1 MSTIHIETQI
11 TLEDLLKAVG
21 QLGMTD
27 LERFATQVLR
37 LQAQRKAVSVPAR
50 EAELLLA
57 VNQGF
62 PAAWR
67 SSYQALQVK
76 RQTESL
82 TPEEEQEFF
91 DLIARREKWQAQ
103 RLEALAE
110 LARLRE
116 TTLRGVM
123 KQLGIQSP
131 GYV

>member
-1 MSTIHIETQI
+1 
-11 TLEDLLKAVG
+11 
-21 QLGMTD
+21 MTD
-27 LERFATQVLR
+27 LERFAGQVLR
-37 LQAQRKAVSVPAR
+37 LQAQRKAVSLPAQ
-50 EAELLLA
+50 EAELLLT

-62 PAAWR
+62 PATR
-67 SSYQALQVK
+67 RNRYQALQVK

-91 DLIARREKWQAQ
+91 DLITQREKWQAQ

-110 LARLRE
+110 LARLRN
-116 TTLRGVM
+116 TTLPGVM

>member
-1 MSTIHIETQI
+1 MATIHIETQI

-21 QLGMTD
+21 QLSMTD
-27 LERFATQVLR
+27 LERFAGQVLR
-37 LQAQRKAVSVPAR
+37 LQAQRKAVSLPAQ
-50 EAELLLA
+50 EAELLLT

-62 PAAWR
+62 PATR
-67 SSYQALQVK
+67 RNRYQALQVK

-91 DLIARREKWQAQ
+91 DLITQREKWQAQ

-110 LARLRE
+110 LARLRN
-116 TTLRGVM
+116 TTLPGVM